1 MQSYFP
7 IVWALI
13 PLLKFPYIHNELKIK
28 TKDQDVSAVIFV
40 SKVSKSMQT
49 DWTRKWRTDDETK
62 VGLKFLCQEFCSM
75 ILQRMTRVDTS
86 KQGFRMEGWKSS
98 DDSVVKWKEMDSIMA
113 LVLPMFD
120 DPQLFLSTSLSTS
133 SSSS

>member
-1 MQSYFP
+1 MLVKQHLFQKYQNQRTQ
-7 IVWALI
+7 IG
-13 PLLKFPYIHNELKIK
+13 HGNEELMMK
-28 TKDQDVSAVIFV
+28 
-40 SKVSKSMQT
+40 
-49 DWTRKWRTDDETK
+49 TK